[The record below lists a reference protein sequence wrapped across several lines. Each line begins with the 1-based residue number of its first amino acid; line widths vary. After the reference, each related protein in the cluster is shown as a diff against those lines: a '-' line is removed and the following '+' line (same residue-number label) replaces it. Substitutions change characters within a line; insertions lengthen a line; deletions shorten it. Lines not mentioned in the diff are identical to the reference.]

1 MIKQNNK
8 NLLEEIIN
16 YFNEKGFFSYL
27 TTLKEYGNGNKN
39 LLSFG
44 EKGLSITLDIALNG
58 NFTEVYKE
66 FEKKFG
72 NKDIKIYLAKD
83 SFMSQTF
90 FKNTYSKLNNFLEL
104 QKKINPN
111 STFKS
116 KLSERLGLLNI
127 LFKII
132 FTIKKIN

>member
-16 YFNEKGFFSYL
+16 YFNEKGFYSYL

-44 EKGLSITLDIALNG
+44 EKGLSITLDIPLNG

-66 FEKKFG
+66 FEK
-72 NKDIKIYLAKD
+72 NLAIKILR
-83 SFMSQTF
+83 FISQRLVYVTNF
-90 FKNTYSKLNNFLEL
+90 F
-104 QKKINPN
+104 QKY
-111 STFKS
+111 
-116 KLSERLGLLNI
+116 
-127 LFKII
+127 LFKIE
-132 FTIKKIN
+132 